1 MTNKETV
8 ERNIGLTFDFVHY
21 LIDNPSELAGLPK
34 KFKLEFLEKDF
45 HKMESLTRTKKKAGG
60 LKKFV
65 RVANTFEMAKSYG
78 SAKVA

>member
-21 LIDNPSELAGLPK
+21 LIDNPSVIDDLPK

-45 HKMESLTRTKKKAGG
+45 HKLETPDKTKRNGSYSKKV
-60 LKKFV
+60 V
-65 RVANTFEMAKSYG
+65 RAANTFELGK
-78 SAKVA
+78 

>member
-21 LIDNPSELAGLPK
+21 LIDNPSALEDLPK

-45 HKMESLTRTKKKAGG
+45 HKIESPAKSSVIGTNK
-60 LKKFV
+60 KKFV
-65 RVANTFEMAKSYG
+65 RVANTFEIG
-78 SAKVA
+78 R